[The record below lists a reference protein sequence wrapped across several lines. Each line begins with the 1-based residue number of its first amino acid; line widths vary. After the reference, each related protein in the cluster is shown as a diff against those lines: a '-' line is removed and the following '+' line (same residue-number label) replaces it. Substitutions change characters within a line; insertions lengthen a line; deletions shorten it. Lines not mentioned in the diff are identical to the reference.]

1 MSQDRHPLT
10 PPVYRGRFAPTPSGP
25 LHLGSLVAAVGSYVE
40 AKSHKGEWLLRIE
53 NLDPMREVSGASEE
67 ILKVLEKL
75 GMGWDR
81 SVVYQSQRSE
91 AYQAALATLEKQRL
105 IYPCSCSRKEIM
117 DSTLSG
123 IEGPVYPGTCREH
136 LHRRT
141 SPVAW
146 RIRTDNK
153 PIEFVDS
160 LQGPVRHRLH
170 QDIGDFVLRRSDG
183 VFAYQLAVV
192 VDDAEQGVTHVVRGE
207 DLLNSTPRQIYLQR
221 RLDYPTPYYFHLPV
235 VVNAEGEKLSKQTR
249 AAPVNAANPIPQLIT
264 ALRLLG
270 QTPLPELVDAELAS
284 FWKWTIANWQPAR
297 IPRNVLTAP

>member
-1 MSQDRHPLT
+1 VSQNRHPLT
-10 PPVYRGRFAPTPSGP
+10 PPSYRGRFAPTPSGP

-40 AKSHKGEWLLRIE
+40 AKSHEGEWLLRIE
-53 NLDPMREVSGASEE
+53 NLDPLREISGASEK

-75 GMGWDR
+75 GMEWDR

-91 AYQAALATLEKQRL
+91 AYRAALATLEKQRL

-136 LHRRT
+136 VHRRT

-160 LQGPVRHRLH
+160 LQGPVRHRLQ

-221 RLDYPTPYYFHLPV
+221 LLDYPTPYYFHLPV

-249 AAPVNAANPIPQLIT
+249 ATPVDAANPIPQLIM

-284 FWKWTIANWQPAR
+284 FWKWTIANWQPER
-297 IPRNVLTAP
+297 IPPNVLTAP

>member
-1 MSQDRHPLT
+1 MSQNRHPLT

-53 NLDPMREVSGASEE
+53 NLDPLREVSGASGE

-75 GMGWDR
+75 GMEWDR
-81 SVVYQSQRSE
+81 SVVYQSQRTE
-91 AYQAALATLEKQRL
+91 AYRAALATLEKQRL

-123 IEGPVYPGTCREH
+123 IEGPVYPGTCRDH

-160 LQGPVRHRLH
+160 LQGPVRHRLQ
-170 QDIGDFVLRRSDG
+170 QDVGDFVLRRSDG

-221 RLDYPTPYYFHLPV
+221 RLDYPPPYYSHLPV
-235 VVNAEGEKLSKQTR
+235 VVNEEGEKLSKQTR

-284 FWKWTIANWQPAR
+284 FWKWTIANWQPER